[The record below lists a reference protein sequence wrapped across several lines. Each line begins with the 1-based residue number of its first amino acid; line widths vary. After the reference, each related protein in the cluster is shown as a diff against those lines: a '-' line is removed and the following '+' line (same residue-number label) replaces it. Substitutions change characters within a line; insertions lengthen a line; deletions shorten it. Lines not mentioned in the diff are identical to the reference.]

1 MKSLLGVLSKA
12 KRFAKNPIALLKIAS
27 GETIPRSY
35 ECSSL
40 LSLFVRVKKTVVRT
54 DFFSKKS
61 KTFNDQAIFKFAF
74 MLYYLN
80 GEYIY

>member
-1 MKSLLGVLSKA
+1 MDMKSLLGVLSKA
-12 KRFAKNPIALLKIAS
+12 KRFAKNPIALLKMAS

-61 KTFNDQAIFKFAF
+61 KAFK
-74 MLYYLN
+74 MSEQL
-80 GEYIY
+80 

>member
-1 MKSLLGVLSKA
+1 MPQA
-12 KRFAKNPIALLKIAS
+12 EALNK

-40 LSLFVRVKKTVVRT
+40 LSFFVRVKKTVVRT

-61 KTFNDQAIFKFAF
+61 KAFK
-74 MLYYLN
+74 MSEQLLKVGYILYCLN
-80 GEYIY
+80 GEYIS